1 MDFQRKAVDRV
12 VEQRRRGEGKDRDT
26 GHASDE
32 DTADSEP
39 IPEPA
44 NPEEQW

>member
-12 VEQRRRGEGKDRDT
+12 VEQRRSEGMGPDA
-26 GHASDE
+26 GHASAE
-32 DTADSEP
+32 DPPNNEP